1 MKLEDSLTDAAVLEE
16 LGKRLARARIS
27 SSLTQAELAER
38 AAVGKRTVE
47 RIESGESV
55 QLISLIRV
63 LRVLGLL
70 EAFDAIAPDE
80 GPSPMEMLERRGKV
94 RRRVSSR
101 SLQKGST
108 PKDRISGPTSTPW
121 RWGDER

>member
-1 MKLEDSLTDAAVLEE
+1 MNLDTSLTDSAVLEE
-16 LGKRLARARIS
+16 LGKRLARARIAAP
-27 SSLTQAELAER
+27 LTQAELADR

-47 RIESGESV
+47 RIETGKSV

-63 LRVLGLL
+63 LRVLDLL
-70 EAFDAIAPDE
+70 DAFDAIGPEE

-101 SLQKGST
+101 SSRAKNVAE
-108 PKDRISGPTSTPW
+108 KPW
-121 RWGDER
+121 AWGDER